1 MSVASPLDRKPAA
14 RLPFLVRML
23 LLPKAWRA
31 SRNEGMIENRPLL
44 TFVTHAILWIGIA
57 IVALPVYITF
67 VASTLAPDE
76 VLQSPM
82 PLVPGTH
89 LLENYRKVLGEGA
102 SSNVTSAPVGRMMVN
117 SLVSALVIAF
127 GKITISLLSAFA
139 IVYFR
144 FRFRAL
150 VFWMIFV
157 TLMLPVEVRILPT
170 YKVVSDLGMLDS
182 YAGLTVP
189 LIASATATFLF
200 RQFFLTIPDELAE
213 AARMDGAG
221 PMRFFWDVVVPLS
234 RPNIAALFV
243 ILFIYGWNQY
253 LWPLLVTTQE
263 TMYTVVIG
271 IKRMIAG
278 GDAATEWNLVMATAM
293 LAMLPP
299 ALVVLLMQK
308 WFVKGLV
315 DTEK

>member
-1 MSVASPLDRKPAA
+1 
-14 RLPFLVRML
+14 
-23 LLPKAWRA
+23 
-31 SRNEGMIENRPLL
+31 MIENRPIL
-44 TFVTHAILWIGIA
+44 TFLSHLILVIGVA
-57 IVALPVYITF
+57 IVALPVYVTF
-67 VASTLAPDE
+67 VASSLAVDE
-76 VLQSPM
+76 VLQAPM
-82 PLVPGTH
+82 PLLPGSH
-89 LLENYRKVLGEGA
+89 LIENFTKVLTQGA
-102 SSNVTSAPVGRMMVN
+102 STNVTTAPVGRMMFN
-117 SLVSALVIAF
+117 SLVSALVIAI
-127 GKITISLLSAFA
+127 GKIAISLLSAFA

-144 FRFRAL
+144 FPFRGLA
-150 VFWMIFV
+150 FWMIFV

-170 YKVVSDLGMLDS
+170 YQVISDLHMLNS
-182 YAGLTVP
+182 YAGLTLP

-213 AARMDGAG
+213 AARIDGAG

-243 ILFIYGWNQY
+243 ILFIFGWNQY
-253 LWPLLVTTQE
+253 LWPLLVTTDE
-263 TMYTVVIG
+263 SMYTTVIG

-278 GDAATEWNLVMATAM
+278 GEAATEWNLVMATAL

-299 ALVVLLMQK
+299 ALIVLLMQK